1 MKIDAE
7 EMFKGSLNL
16 TEGQWSEMIA
26 KVESGRGPGVPAT
39 QDRRDLDQVRV
50 PYVHRAALR
59 VTHPDN
65 RVTSHLIRT
74 RNLSV
79 GGVSFIHGCFLYP
92 QTRCYIA
99 LATKHGEGVALSG
112 CVSWCRHVQGRGHE
126 VGMRFDRVIQ
136 LDEFIEDAAGEV
148 AA

>member
-1 MKIDAE
+1 MQINAE

-16 TEGQWSEMIA
+16 TESQWSEMIA

-50 PYVHRAALR
+50 SYVKRAALR

-92 QTRCYIA
+92 KTRCYIA
-99 LATKHGEGVALSG
+99 LATRHGEGVALSG
-112 CVSWCRHVQGRGHE
+112 TVSWCRHVQGRGHE
-126 VGMRFDRVIQ
+126 VGFRFDRVIQ
-136 LDEFIEDAAGEV
+136 VDEFIDPDAGQN